1 MSRMR
6 DLLARMRS
14 GIRAKERG
22 AGLVEY
28 TLLVG
33 LIAVLC
39 MGAVSYFG
47 QETGAALDDTAVAV
61 HEANPNN

>member
-6 DLLARMRS
+6 DLLAWLQR
-14 GIRAKERG
+14 GIRAAERG

-39 MGAVSYFG
+39 MGAVTYFG
-47 QETGAALDDTAVAV
+47 QETGSALDDTAVAV
-61 HEANPNN
+61 HDANPNN

>member
-6 DLLARMRS
+6 DLFAWMQR

-28 TLLVG
+28 TLLIG

-39 MGAVSYFG
+39 MGAVTYFG

-61 HEANPNN
+61 HDANPNN